1 MRRHIIVALF
11 LLAAPLAV
19 AGCAQQPY
27 DGPVM
32 AAPAGLPLPPVKPER
47 MSAAGTQF
55 AALPGR
61 FALPQTSRRARL
73 EVSAEERFCL
83 AQAIYFEAGMQNPD
97 EQRAVGDVV
106 INRMRDGRFPD
117 SICGV
122 IHEGGEASRGRCQF
136 SWWCDGLSDETVQP
150 DRWSLAQQSADEVLS
165 GEYADETDGALFFH
179 NKTVRPSWSR
189 KLQKTAVL
197 GAHIFYR

>member
-1 MRRHIIVALF
+1 MRRYLIAAL
-11 LLAAPLAV
+11 LLAAPLV
-19 AGCAQQPY
+19 VGGCAQQPY

-32 AAPAGLPLPPVKPER
+32 AAPAGLPLPPVKPEKL
-47 MSAAGTQF
+47 SAAGTQF
-55 AALPGR
+55 ASLPGR
-61 FALPQTSRRARL
+61 FELPASERGRI
-73 EVSAEERFCL
+73 EVSAEERYCL

-106 INRMRDGRFPD
+106 LNRMQDERFPD
-117 SICGV
+117 TICGV
-122 IHEGGEASRGRCQF
+122 IHQGGEAARGRCQF

-150 DRWSLAQQSADEVLS
+150 ERWALAQQSADEVLS

-179 NKTVRPSWSR
+179 NKSVRPSWSR
-189 KLQKTAVL
+189 KLEKTAVL

>member
-1 MRRHIIVALF
+1 MQRRLIAALL

-32 AAPAGLPLPPVKPER
+32 AAPALPLPPIKPER
-47 MSAAGTQF
+47 LSAAGTQF

-61 FALPQTSRRARL
+61 FTLPATSRRPRL
-73 EVSAEERFCL
+73 EVSTEERYCL
-83 AQAIYFEAGMQNPD
+83 AQVIYFEAGMQNPD

-106 INRMRDGRFPD
+106 LNRMQDGRFPD

-122 IHEGGEASRGRCQF
+122 IHDGGEATRGRCQF
-136 SWWCDGLSDETVQP
+136 SWWCDGLSDETTQP
-150 DRWSLAQQSADEVLS
+150 ERWALAEQSADEVLS
-165 GEYADETDGALFFH
+165 GQYADETDGALFFH

-189 KLQKTAVL
+189 KLEKTAVI